1 MAGVAIRKT
10 ISAYPLAKMVID
22 TRCSTSHCGDG
33 CQSGPC
39 LNGASVAAPGP
50 SPAPVNANPGSIAIV
65 GQSGVPAMHV
75 ALAQNGR
82 AIFIDKVENYT
93 QLVLPDGYYAY
104 SAEYDPVTNEAV
116 PVSYKTNAFCSGGIF
131 MANGTLLNVGGNAP
145 LTFIDPTVG
154 DGFQGLR
161 YLTRSLTDASLDG
174 ESWSEP
180 GNQLNTARWYASVQ
194 V

>member
-116 PVSYKTNAFCSGGIF
+116 PLSYKTNAFCSGGIF